1 MAKAK
6 SGLVKGDYVSA
17 PAKKT
22 RQGNGKNTKYTA
34 TSRNGAKKM
43 YRSVSMPRKKDLKFG
58 VTLVSELVTKKLA

>member
-22 RQGNGKNTKYTA
+22 RQGHGKNTKYTA

-43 YRSVSMPRKKDLKFG
+43 YRGQGKQIKLCIVYYG
-58 VTLVSELVTKKLA
+58 VFDC

>member
-43 YRSVSMPRKKDLKFG
+43 YRGQGK
-58 VTLVSELVTKKLA
+58 